1 VTRPPGSRVL
11 IVFFVAN
18 AIGAG
23 VVNSYLGVTGQRSI
37 ADVQDDLHDGWVLLL
52 IYFAVSGVILAAA
65 AIKRLRVLAFVH
77 DRRPPTPDEQHETLL
92 LPRRFAG
99 LTMLAWI
106 GGAIVFG
113 ISTRAGGDDWR
124 HVVRS
129 LTGSLLGGATTSAI
143 TYLLVD
149 RMLRSAFAQ
158 VLANGPVPV
167 HTLAVR
173 TRIAMA
179 WWLGSGVPLL
189 GIALSPIF
197 PDQTAT
203 DLAVL
208 GAIGIVS
215 GVSTIAIASHSVS
228 DRLASVRSALARV
241 QDGDLSVEVPVD
253 EAGEIGQLQAGLN
266 EMVHGLRE
274 RQVIADLFGR
284 HVGNEVAR
292 QALEEGVHLGGEQRD
307 VSVLFLDVTGSTL
320 LAATRP
326 ATEVVAKLN
335 DLFGAVVRVVEEE
348 GGWVDKFEG
357 DGVLSV
363 FGAPAPLED
372 HCTRALRAARRL
384 RELVHELDFGIGVSS
399 GIVVAGNIGSEARF
413 EYTVIGDP
421 VNEAARLTEA
431 AKARG
436 TRVLAASRT
445 VARATSPECDAWV
458 AADTMALRGRP
469 EPTPTSEPLV
479 ATRVTA
485 S

>member
-1 VTRPPGSRVL
+1 
-11 IVFFVAN
+11 VFFLAN

-23 VVNSYLGVTGQRSI
+23 VVNSYLGMTGQRSI
-37 ADVQDDLHDGWVLLL
+37 ADIQDDLHDSWVLLL
-52 IYFAVSGVILAAA
+52 VYFLVSGAILAIA
-65 AIKRLRVLAFVH
+65 AIKRLHVLAFVH
-77 DRRPPTPDEQHETLL
+77 EQRTPTVEERHETLL

-99 LTMLAWI
+99 LTMLAWL
-106 GGAIVFG
+106 GGAVVFG
-113 ISTRAGGDDWR
+113 ISTRVGGDDWR

-129 LTGSLLGGATTSAI
+129 LTGSLLGGATTAAI
-143 TYLLVD
+143 AYLLID
-149 RMLRSAFAQ
+149 RMLRSAFAK
-158 VLANGPVPV
+158 VLADGPVPV
-167 HTLAVR
+167 HSLAVR

-197 PDQTAT
+197 PDQTAN

-228 DRLASVRSALARV
+228 DRLGSVRAALARV
-241 QDGDLSVEVPVD
+241 QAGDLSVEVPVD

-274 RQVIADLFGR
+274 RRVIADLFGR

-363 FGAPAPLED
+363 FGAPVPVED
-372 HCTRALRAARRL
+372 HCTAALRAARRL

-436 TRVLAASRT
+436 TRVLAASHT
-445 VARATSPECDAWV
+445 VARAVAGERDAWV
-458 AADTMALRGRP
+458 AAETMVLRGRL
-469 EPTPTSEPLV
+469 EPTATCEPLV
-479 ATRVTA
+479 SARVVA